1 MPAGARRHRRHP
13 LRRRPPLSAAVAP
26 APVEAPLGGAHDHLM
41 RHVRR
46 ARVEPGPHPR
56 TEPTSRD
63 CGRLRE
69 IAVGSCGRLWGSAGD
84 CGEVRGGMPAG
95 GADCGRLREIAVGSC
110 GRLWGNAGDCGGV
123 WGGMPA
129 GGAEPP
135 RVEPALLRDG
145 ECMRRAGRERAH
157 ADPLEAFDRRGHVPG
172 LPRAHAA
179 GREVEWREPA
189 RRRLLAAVLPAV
201 LVLGRASALATRLSA
216 PSPPAQLAVV
226 VEPPRVD
233 LAVAQSG
240 ARMVPA
246 RGDADHSLAAKRLD
260 PHGREPIYRVPL
272 PKPAVLALPPRV
284 DGAAVGERQ

>member
-56 TEPTSRD
+56 TE
-63 CGRLRE
+63 
-69 IAVGSCGRLWGSAGD
+69 
-84 CGEVRGGMPAG
+84 
-95 GADCGRLREIAVGSC
+95 
-110 GRLWGNAGDCGGV
+110 
-123 WGGMPA
+123 PA